1 MFDFIFSELPHYI
14 AKAVEFIVWGVLV
27 GYILRKWVGE
37 MLIKLGKKLA
47 AKNERNMAIW
57 QHYMNRVDGRGHDHG
72 SVLDCHE
79 GKCKVFTQYA

>member
-1 MFDFIFSELPHYI
+1 MADFISELPHYI
-14 AKAVEFIVWGVLV
+14 QKVLEFIVWGVLV
-27 GYILRKWVGE
+27 GYILRKWVGD

-57 QHYMNRVDGRGHDHG
+57 QHYMNRVDGHGHDSN
-72 SVLDCHE
+72 SVLDCHD